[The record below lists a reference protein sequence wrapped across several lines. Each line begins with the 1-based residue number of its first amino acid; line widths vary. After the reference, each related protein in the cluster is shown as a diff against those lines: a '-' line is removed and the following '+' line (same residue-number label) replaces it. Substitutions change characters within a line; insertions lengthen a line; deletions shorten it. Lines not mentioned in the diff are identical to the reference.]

1 MDELNYLLAVQN
13 GQLVFA
19 DGSTR
24 AIPHWGESAYTH
36 IFCVRHAEKDRDEL
50 HNPGLDAMGKARAEH
65 LGRVLAEA
73 GLDAVFVTPYRRA
86 QDTAEPVV
94 RRGNTAPAQIYF
106 PEDQEEW
113 IAEVLQTYQGKKLL
127 IVGHQ
132 FTIPHLLNQL
142 HGHGFDFENIP
153 DSDCGQF
160 FVVSTLGI
168 GHSEILT
175 TRY

>member
-1 MDELNYLLAVQN
+1 MNDLNYLQAVKD

-19 DGSTR
+19 DGSVQ
-24 AIPHWGESAYTH
+24 AIPHWGDAAFTH

-65 LGRVLAEA
+65 LGRIMAEA
-73 GLDAVFVTPYRRA
+73 RLDAVFVTPYRRA
-86 QDTAEPVV
+86 QETAEPVV
-94 RRGNTAPAQIYF
+94 RRGNTPEALVYL

-113 IAEVLQTYQGKKLL
+113 ILEVLEQYRGKKLL

-142 HGHGFDFENIP
+142 HGHGFDFENIT
-153 DSDCGQF
+153 DADCGQF
-160 FVVSTLGI
+160 FVVCTEGV
-168 GHSEILT
+168 GRSEIVSL
-175 TRY
+175 RY